1 MSCVHIS
8 GLPVSSS
15 WQSGFLAVL
24 PTVRTHARIRFRY
37 LRAESREEAVQ
48 AAIAS
53 ACLSYQRLA
62 RQGKLHGVHPASLAD
77 YAVRR
82 FRSGRSVGSR
92 QNSLDLHS
100 PLARRKHQIHL
111 HSLTPSTRGDDWQAA
126 LVECRRVAPA
136 DLAAFHL
143 DFAQWLGGF
152 AQRDRRIISA
162 LASGEATSAV
172 AGRFGL
178 TAGRVSQLRRRYEQD
193 WLTFQGEAA
202 GSN

>member
-1 MSCVHIS
+1 MSCVPVS
-8 GLPVSSS
+8 ELSVSSS

-37 LRAESREEAVQ
+37 LRPESREEAVQ

-62 RQGKLHGVHPASLAD
+62 RQGKLHGIRPSSLAD

-82 FRSGRSVGSR
+82 VRSGRSVGSP
-92 QNSLDLHS
+92 QNSADLHS
-100 PLARRKHQIHL
+100 PLAQRKHEIRQ
-111 HSLTPSTRGDDWQAA
+111 HSLTSTDQSWDQT
-126 LVECRRVAPA
+126 LVESKRVLPA
-136 DLAAFHL
+136 DRAAFRL
-143 DFAQWLGGF
+143 DFEQWVSSMS
-152 AQRDRRIISA
+152 QRDRQIITV

-193 WLTFQGEAA
+193 WQVFQGQATR
-202 GSN
+202 SN

>member
-1 MSCVHIS
+1 MSCVP
-8 GLPVSSS
+8 LPELTKSPP
-15 WQSGFLAVL
+15 WQAGFLAVL
-24 PTVRTHARIRFRY
+24 PAVRTHARIRFRY
-37 LRAESREEAVQ
+37 LRPESREEAVQ
-48 AAIAS
+48 ATIAS

-62 RQGKLHGVHPASLAD
+62 RQGKLHGIRPSSLAD

-82 FRSGRSVGSR
+82 VRSGRTIGGR
-92 QNSLDLHS
+92 QNSLDVHS
-100 PLARRKHQIHL
+100 PLARRKHPIRL
-111 HSLTPSTRGDDWQAA
+111 HSLTPSRPGDEWQAA
-126 LVECRRVAPA
+126 LLESRRVAPA

-193 WLTFQGEAA
+193 WRLFQGEAV